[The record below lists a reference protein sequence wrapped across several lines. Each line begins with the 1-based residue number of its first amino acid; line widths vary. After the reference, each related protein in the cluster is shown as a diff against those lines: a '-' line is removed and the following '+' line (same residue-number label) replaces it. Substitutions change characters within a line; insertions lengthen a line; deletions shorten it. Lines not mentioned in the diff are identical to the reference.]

1 MAREPITDEQVPCW
15 MVGSHLLREK
25 SSLNI
30 CEAKEPERIFNFL
43 AMGFKHASEPST
55 FMG

>member
-30 CEAKEPERIFNFL
+30 CEAKEPERIFYFFGY
-43 AMGFKHASEPST
+43 GFQACQ
-55 FMG
+55 